1 MFTRN
6 TLRIATG
13 LLVAVLAGCGKYT
26 VTFEVGD
33 VINAHGDDASRTM
46 LDVDIICLTKEE
58 AERHPEIV
66 NRTMLADAWFKARD
80 TDYAMNQAWISAMV
94 RVMPQ
99 YPPISPQRRMRWPLA
114 SSSTDMRSS
123 SEVSELIKTFI
134 HAGDARGKPAT

>member
-80 TDYAMNQAWISAMV
+80 TDYAMISDIKPRHIYAL
-94 RVMPQ
+94 RRGETNLRER
-99 YPPISPQRRMRWPLA
+99 QR
-114 SSSTDMRSS
+114 SRSS
-123 SEVSELIKTFI
+123 
-134 HAGDARGKPAT
+134 DRWR